1 MPCPTLDKLVAGGY
15 NQPFRPNRTPFDW
28 LSKDARQVDAY
39 VADPACGFP
48 FTAAGYR
55 DLFQGLGSISSRVW
69 AGQVPDVPILV
80 LSGQD
85 DPVGGKDAKG
95 VRQVASWLAQ
105 TGHQVEL
112 RIYPGDRHELLN
124 ETDKE
129 QVMEDIGSF
138 IKRAVQRREE
148 DL

>member
-1 MPCPTLDKLVAGGY
+1 M
-15 NQPFRPNRTPFDW
+15 
-28 LSKDARQVDAY
+28 DAY

-55 DLFQGLGSISSRVW
+55 DLFDGLGSISSKSW
-69 AGQVPDVPILV
+69 ARQVPDVPILV
-80 LSGQD
+80 VSGQE
-85 DPVGGKDAKG
+85 DPVGGKEAKG
-95 VRQVASWLAQ
+95 VKQVANWLTQ

>member
-1 MPCPTLDKLVAGGY
+1 M
-15 NQPFRPNRTPFDW
+15 
-28 LSKDARQVDAY
+28 
-39 VADPACGFP
+39 
-48 FTAAGYR
+48 
-55 DLFQGLGSISSRVW
+55 
-69 AGQVPDVPILV
+69 
-80 LSGQD
+80 
-85 DPVGGKDAKG
+85 GGKEAKG
-95 VRQVASWLAQ
+95 VKQVANWLTQ